1 MKEENSL
8 DTATYNISRLVIAI
22 PLLLLIVG
30 ISVKFMN
37 FSSPTP
43 TTQVAQLPT
52 PSPQQNEFVDNVIQK
67 SSAEEIKI
75 DLQGP
80 WFCSIETPNQINVW
94 IQNKNVKAEFKEANQ
109 INTALVNGDCL
120 YRWNS
125 AEKGGKKM
133 CGLSQYF
140 PLFQILSQL
149 KVVNTDTF
157 ATIIPALSISGMN
170 INTNVANTLMKSCKR
185 QEIPNSVFTIPNRS
199 FTDMVAITPG
209 PSLKP

>member
-1 MKEENSL
+1 MKEESSL
-8 DTATYNISRLVIAI
+8 DTAAYNISRLVIAI

-43 TTQVAQLPT
+43 ATRVAQLPT

-80 WFCSIETPNQINVW
+80 WFCNIETPNQINVW
-94 IQNKNVKAEFKEANQ
+94 IQNKNVKAEFKEVNQ

-120 YRWNS
+120 YRWS
-125 AEKGGKKM
+125 STEKGGKKM

-170 INTNVANTLMKSCKR
+170 INTNVANALMKSCKR